1 MTCPDLDYVMVVT
14 SEQDVTADMVI
25 ESLNARRAPVV
36 RVDPADIGP
45 GLSFHAR
52 LGAAGSCWSGRLR
65 TSSRDIALERV
76 RAFYYRRPSP
86 WRFENLKPQAR
97 AFAIAEARYGL
108 SGLLHSLPDCHYVN
122 HPAAVVVGE
131 HKPAQL
137 QVAVQV
143 GFTVP
148 ETLITNDLD
157 AATSF
162 ATEHSPMIYKA
173 FRGLPL
179 GTDDQAR
186 AIWTQRV
193 DPVELDES
201 IAVTAHL
208 FQAEVPK
215 HSDARV
221 TVVGTRVFASQI
233 ISPENALDWRSGDH
247 DSLTYVPIAVPEHVM
262 RALRAYLDAFGLVFG
277 CFDFALEE
285 TGQAAE
291 PYRWIFIECNPNGQW
306 GWLPDSDAIADSFA
320 ETLLQGWFV

>member
-1 MTCPDLDYVMVVT
+1 MTRPGAGCVMVVT
-14 SEQDVTADMVI
+14 SEQDVTANLVI

-36 RVDPADIGP
+36 RVDPADIGA

-52 LGAAGSCWSGRLR
+52 LGGGGSRWSGQLR
-65 TSSRDIALERV
+65 TSSRDIALEQV

-97 AFAIAEARYGL
+97 AFATTEARYGL
-108 SGLLHSLPDCHYVN
+108 NGLLRSLPDCHYVN
-122 HPAAVVVGE
+122 HPAAVGVGE

-137 QVAVQV
+137 QVAARV

-157 AATSF
+157 AAMSF
-162 ATEHSPMIYKA
+162 AAGHSPMVYKA
-173 FRGLPL
+173 FRGLPP
-179 GTDDQAR
+179 GPDDQAQ

-193 DPVELDES
+193 DPIDLDES

-233 ISPENALDWRSGDH
+233 TSLENALDWRSGDH
-247 DSLTYVPIAVPEHVM
+247 DSLTHVPIAVPDHITW
-262 RALRAYLDAFGLVFG
+262 ALRAYLDAFKLVFG

-285 TGQAAE
+285 TGQVAE
-291 PYRWIFIECNPNGQW
+291 PYRWTFIECNPNGQW
-306 GWLPDSDAIADSFA
+306 GWLPDSDAIADAFA